1 VGFSPIFEFSGTE
14 CSLEKLTKE
23 VLRELNEA
31 YLTKYV
37 KEEPA
42 YNPLDILRT
51 DDNLEFEKKIAWL
64 LSQPEYFA
72 FLCKHVFNVDI
83 LPFQNVILQE
93 LWVRKYP
100 MLIATRGGSKTFL
113 LALYSLM
120 RALIMPNR
128 RILVAGAAFRQS
140 KFVHEYMETIWK
152 NAPVFRDLIDQDSK
166 PSRSPDMCEFTVN
179 GSSIKCIPIGTGEKI
194 RGYRCQDL
202 IVEEFS
208 SHSREIFETVLAG
221 FGNVSAAPA
230 DVVRRRAAE
239 DMARERGIDE
249 TALGYDTLAMGNQI
263 VLCGTAFYDFNH
275 FADYWKKY
283 KQIVASKGD
292 PKKVKELFP
301 DGVPSGFNWRDY
313 SILRIP
319 YDVLPRGFMDEGN
332 VARSK
337 ASVHSGIFQMEWGA
351 CAIFSTPIITSTGI
365 KRIIDV
371 QVGDMVLTHKGRF
384 RPVIKKMFR
393 QYHGDIIEYKTNG
406 YYKGLF
412 FTPEHPFWTS
422 GDDFQTIGSLT
433 GSTSLARLSE
443 LSSLTEIDCRSICDN
458 FVDRDDFIYP
468 ASSQTKINNNK
479 RNLILASLSSGE
491 AVNEVAEYFNVNRA
505 SVYAIRSEK
514 RRPKNSIPSIIRL
527 DYDFGICI
535 GYYASEGS
543 SNQGRACQFALDGHV
558 DKSLDFFVQ
567 QLSTSLFNS
576 IGIVPKCYTRKDNTK
591 SLSINS
597 RVFTDVIKH
606 ICPGNCYTKLID
618 HDILFSNLDFL
629 RGFIIGVWNG
639 DGHINDKFATL
650 QMTNKNL
657 VNQIKLALS
666 VFGINASF
674 LRPKIKKTAIIKGKI
689 CNLSQAWK
697 ITISGQD
704 FNRFLTT
711 FYDKKFLTDKIKN
724 LVDSTEGASTYRIK
738 SKELIPYDGLVYNLE
753 VEEDNSYSTP
763 NATVHNCFCS
773 DSNGF
778 FKRSLIESCVTNEH
792 NEVTLPSGPV
802 VFDAMVKG
810 SSSGRYIMA
819 IDPASEIDN
828 FCIVILELHKDHRRI
843 VHCWTTTRQSHS
855 ERVKLGLTT
864 EDNFYSYAARKIRE
878 LMRAFQIER
887 IMMDSQGGGI
897 AVNEALH
904 ETSNLH
910 PGELPF
916 WPVIDEDK
924 EKPTDDEAGLHI
936 IELVNFAKAEWTS
949 EANHGMR
956 KDLEDKILLFP
967 KFDPIV
973 LGLAAEEDKVNNKL
987 YDTLEDCVMEI
998 EEMKNE
1004 LVLIEIT
1011 KTPNGRDR
1019 WDTPDIKV
1027 GANKKKKMR
1036 KDRYSALL
1044 MANMGARNFS
1054 LDGQAA
1060 YESYG
1065 GFSSGVVGKRAKLA
1079 YIAPLW
1085 FKGAEDA
1092 YGGY

>member
-1 VGFSPIFEFSGTE
+1 VGLSPIFDFSETE

-37 KEEPA
+37 KQEPA

-72 FLCKHVFNVDI
+72 FLCKHILNVDI
-83 LPFQNVILQE
+83 LPFQNVVLQE

-100 MLIATRGGSKTFL
+100 MLIGSRGSSKSFM

-140 KFVHEYMETIWK
+140 KFIHEYMETIWK
-152 NAPVFRDLIDQDSK
+152 NAPVLRDLVDQDSG
-166 PSRSPDMCEFTVN
+166 PTRSPDMCRFTIN
-179 GSSIKCIPIGTGEKI
+179 GSTITCIPIGTGEKI

-202 IVEEFS
+202 LIEEFS
-208 SHSREIFETVLAG
+208 SHSREIFETVIAG

-230 DVVRRRAAE
+230 DVVRRIASE
-239 DMARERGIDE
+239 EMARERGIDLSQ
-249 TALGYDTLAMGNQI
+249 LGASDLAMGNQI
-263 VLCGTAFYDFNH
+263 ILCGTAFYDFNH
-275 FADYWKKY
+275 FADYWRKY
-283 KQIVASKGD
+283 KQIINSKGD
-292 PKKVKELFP
+292 PRRVREIFP
-301 DGVPSGFNWRDY
+301 EGVPDGFNWRDY
-313 SILRIP
+313 SVIRIP
-319 YDVLPRGFMDEGN
+319 YEVLPKGFMDEGN
-332 VARSK
+332 IARSK
-337 ASVHSGIFQMEWGA
+337 ASVHSGIFNMEWGA
-351 CAIFSTPIITSTGI
+351 IFVT
-365 KRIIDV
+365 
-371 QVGDMVLTHKGRF
+371 
-384 RPVIKKMFR
+384 
-393 QYHGDIIEYKTNG
+393 
-406 YYKGLF
+406 
-412 FTPEHPFWTS
+412 
-422 GDDFQTIGSLT
+422 
-433 GSTSLARLSE
+433 
-443 LSSLTEIDCRSICDN
+443 
-458 FVDRDDFIYP
+458 
-468 ASSQTKINNNK
+468 
-479 RNLILASLSSGE
+479 
-491 AVNEVAEYFNVNRA
+491 
-505 SVYAIRSEK
+505 
-514 RRPKNSIPSIIRL
+514 
-527 DYDFGICI
+527 
-535 GYYASEGS
+535 
-543 SNQGRACQFALDGHV
+543 
-558 DKSLDFFVQ
+558 
-567 QLSTSLFNS
+567 
-576 IGIVPKCYTRKDNTK
+576 
-591 SLSINS
+591 
-597 RVFTDVIKH
+597 
-606 ICPGNCYTKLID
+606 
-618 HDILFSNLDFL
+618 
-629 RGFIIGVWNG
+629 
-639 DGHINDKFATL
+639 
-650 QMTNKNL
+650 
-657 VNQIKLALS
+657 
-666 VFGINASF
+666 
-674 LRPKIKKTAIIKGKI
+674 
-689 CNLSQAWK
+689 
-697 ITISGQD
+697 
-704 FNRFLTT
+704 
-711 FYDKKFLTDKIKN
+711 
-724 LVDSTEGASTYRIK
+724 
-738 SKELIPYDGLVYNLE
+738 
-753 VEEDNSYSTP
+753 
-763 NATVHNCFCS
+763 

-792 NEVTLPSGPV
+792 NEVSLPSGTV
-802 VFDAMVKG
+802 VFDAMLKG
-810 SSSGRYIMA
+810 SPSGRYIMA

-973 LGLAAEEDKVNNKL
+973 LGLAAEQDKVNNKL

-1054 LDGQAA
+1054 LSGPAA

>member
-1 VGFSPIFEFSGTE
+1 M
-14 CSLEKLTKE
+14 EKLTKQ
-23 VLRELNEA
+23 VLQELNEA
-31 YLTKYV
+31 YLTRYID
-37 KEEPA
+37 EEPS
-42 YNPLDILRT
+42 YNPLDMLRT
-51 DDNLEFEKKIAWL
+51 DDNSEFEKKIAWL

-72 FLCKHVFNVDI
+72 FLCKHIFNIDI

-152 NAPVFRDLIDQDSK
+152 NAPVFRDLIDQDSR

-239 DMARERGIDE
+239 DMARAKGIDE
-249 TALGYDTLAMGNQI
+249 IALGHDTLAMGNQI

-283 KQIVASKGD
+283 KQIVSSKGD
-292 PKKVKELFP
+292 ARKVKELFP
-301 DGVPSGFNWRDY
+301 EGVPDGFNWRDY

-337 ASVHSGIFQMEWGA
+337 ASVHSGIFNMEWGA
-351 CAIFSTPIITSTGI
+351 CQTSDTPIITSEGI
-365 KRIIDV
+365 KQIVDV
-371 QVGDMVLTHKGRF
+371 KIGDMVLTHKGRF
-384 RPVIKKMFR
+384 RKVLKKMFR
-393 QYHGDIIEYKTNG
+393 NYSGDIVKYRTSG
-406 YYKGLF
+406 YYRALS

-422 GDDFQTIGSLT
+422 GNDFQTVGSLT
-433 GSTSLARLSE
+433 GSTSLAQLSE
-443 LSSLTEIDCRSICDN
+443 LSGLTQIDCRSICSD

-468 ASSQTKINNNK
+468 TSSQTKVDNTN
-479 RNLILASLSSGE
+479 RNLILDSLSNG
-491 AVNEVAEYFNVNRA
+491 N
-505 SVYAIRSEK
+505 SVRETSELFGVKAGTIYAIRANK
-514 RRPKNSIPSIIRL
+514 CRPKNSIPSIIKL

-543 SNQGRACQFALDGHV
+543 GNQGRACQFALDGHV
-558 DKSLDFFVQ
+558 DKSLDYFVQ
-567 QLSTSLFNS
+567 QLSASLFNS
-576 IGIVPKCYTRKDNTK
+576 VGLVPKCYSKKDNTK
-591 SLSINS
+591 CLSVNS
-597 RVFTDVIKH
+597 RVFTEVMKH
-606 ICPGNCYTKLID
+606 ICPGNCYTKVID
-618 HDILFSNLDFL
+618 HDILFSNLDL
-629 RGFIIGVWNG
+629 LKGFIVGVWNG
-639 DGHINDKFATL
+639 DGHIRDKFATL

-674 LRPKIKKTAIIKGKI
+674 LKPKIKDTRTIKGRVST
-689 CNLSQAWK
+689 LSPAWK

-704 FNRFLTT
+704 FDRFLAT
-711 FYDKKFLTDKIKN
+711 FYGKRFLTDKIKN
-724 LVDSTEGASTYRIK
+724 LVGSIDGASTYKIK
-738 SKELIPYDGLVYNLE
+738 SKEVFHFDGLVYNLE

-763 NATVHNCFCS
+763 NATVHNCFVT

-792 NEVTLPSGPV
+792 NEVILPSGPI

-810 SSSGRYIMA
+810 SPTGRYIMA

-828 FCIVILELHKDHRRI
+828 FCIVILELHQDHRRI

-878 LMRAFQIER
+878 LMRVFPVER

-973 LGLAAEEDKVNNKL
+973 LGLAAEQDKVNNKL

-1054 LDGQAA
+1054 LDGQMA

-1065 GFSSGVVGKRAKLA
+1065 GFSSGLVGKKAKLT
-1079 YIAPLW
+1079 YIAPQW
-1085 FKGAEDA
+1085 FKSAQDA
-1092 YGGY
+1092 YDGY

>member
-1 VGFSPIFEFSGTE
+1 M
-14 CSLEKLTKE
+14 
-23 VLRELNEA
+23 RELNEA

-37 KEEPA
+37 KQEPA

-72 FLCKHVFNVDI
+72 FLCKHILNVDI
-83 LPFQNVILQE
+83 LPFQNVVLQE

-100 MLIATRGGSKTFL
+100 MLIGSRGSSKSFM

-140 KFVHEYMETIWK
+140 KFIHEYMETIWK
-152 NAPVFRDLIDQDSK
+152 NAPVLRDLVDQDSG
-166 PSRSPDMCEFTVN
+166 PTRSPDMCRFTIN
-179 GSSIKCIPIGTGEKI
+179 GSTITCIPIGTGEKI

-202 IVEEFS
+202 LIEEFS
-208 SHSREIFETVLAG
+208 SHSREIFETVIAG

-230 DVVRRRAAE
+230 DVVRRIASE
-239 DMARERGIDE
+239 EMARERGIDLSQ
-249 TALGYDTLAMGNQI
+249 LGASDLAMGNQI
-263 VLCGTAFYDFNH
+263 ILCGTAFYDFNH
-275 FADYWKKY
+275 FADYWRKY
-283 KQIVASKGD
+283 KQIINSKGD
-292 PKKVKELFP
+292 PRRIREIFP
-301 DGVPSGFNWRDY
+301 EGVPDGFNWRDY
-313 SILRIP
+313 SVIRIP
-319 YDVLPRGFMDEGN
+319 YEVLPKGFMDEGN

-337 ASVHSGIFQMEWGA
+337 ASVHSGIFQMEW
-351 CAIFSTPIITSTGI
+351 CAIFVT
-365 KRIIDV
+365 
-371 QVGDMVLTHKGRF
+371 
-384 RPVIKKMFR
+384 
-393 QYHGDIIEYKTNG
+393 
-406 YYKGLF
+406 
-412 FTPEHPFWTS
+412 
-422 GDDFQTIGSLT
+422 
-433 GSTSLARLSE
+433 
-443 LSSLTEIDCRSICDN
+443 
-458 FVDRDDFIYP
+458 
-468 ASSQTKINNNK
+468 
-479 RNLILASLSSGE
+479 
-491 AVNEVAEYFNVNRA
+491 
-505 SVYAIRSEK
+505 
-514 RRPKNSIPSIIRL
+514 
-527 DYDFGICI
+527 
-535 GYYASEGS
+535 
-543 SNQGRACQFALDGHV
+543 
-558 DKSLDFFVQ
+558 
-567 QLSTSLFNS
+567 
-576 IGIVPKCYTRKDNTK
+576 
-591 SLSINS
+591 
-597 RVFTDVIKH
+597 
-606 ICPGNCYTKLID
+606 
-618 HDILFSNLDFL
+618 
-629 RGFIIGVWNG
+629 
-639 DGHINDKFATL
+639 
-650 QMTNKNL
+650 
-657 VNQIKLALS
+657 
-666 VFGINASF
+666 
-674 LRPKIKKTAIIKGKI
+674 
-689 CNLSQAWK
+689 
-697 ITISGQD
+697 
-704 FNRFLTT
+704 
-711 FYDKKFLTDKIKN
+711 
-724 LVDSTEGASTYRIK
+724 
-738 SKELIPYDGLVYNLE
+738 
-753 VEEDNSYSTP
+753 
-763 NATVHNCFCS
+763 

-792 NEVTLPSGPV
+792 NEVSLPSGPV
-802 VFDAMVKG
+802 VFDAMLKG
-810 SSSGRYIMA
+810 SPSGRYIMA

-973 LGLAAEEDKVNNKL
+973 LGLAAEQDKVNNKL

-1054 LDGQAA
+1054 LSGPAA

>member
-1 VGFSPIFEFSGTE
+1 
-14 CSLEKLTKE
+14 
-23 VLRELNEA
+23 
-31 YLTKYV
+31 
-37 KEEPA
+37 
-42 YNPLDILRT
+42 
-51 DDNLEFEKKIAWL
+51 
-64 LSQPEYFA
+64 
-72 FLCKHVFNVDI
+72 
-83 LPFQNVILQE
+83 
-93 LWVRKYP
+93 
-100 MLIATRGGSKTFL
+100 
-113 LALYSLM
+113 
-120 RALIMPNR
+120 MPNR

-140 KFVHEYMETIWK
+140 KFIHEYMETIWK
-152 NAPVFRDLIDQDSK
+152 NAPVLRDLVDQDSG
-166 PSRSPDMCEFTVN
+166 PTRSPDMCRFTIN
-179 GSSIKCIPIGTGEKI
+179 GSTITCIPIGTGEKI

-202 IVEEFS
+202 LIEEFS
-208 SHSREIFETVLAG
+208 SHSREIFETVIAG

-230 DVVRRRAAE
+230 DVVRRIASE
-239 DMARERGIDE
+239 EMARERGIDLSQ
-249 TALGYDTLAMGNQI
+249 LGASDLAMGNQI
-263 VLCGTAFYDFNH
+263 ILCGTAFYDFNH
-275 FADYWKKY
+275 FADYWRKY
-283 KQIVASKGD
+283 KQIINSKGD
-292 PKKVKELFP
+292 PRRIREIFP
-301 DGVPSGFNWRDY
+301 EGVPDGFNWRDY
-313 SILRIP
+313 SVIRIP
-319 YDVLPRGFMDEGN
+319 YEVLPKGFMDEGN

-337 ASVHSGIFQMEWGA
+337 ASVHSGIFQMEW
-351 CAIFSTPIITSTGI
+351 CAIFVT
-365 KRIIDV
+365 
-371 QVGDMVLTHKGRF
+371 
-384 RPVIKKMFR
+384 
-393 QYHGDIIEYKTNG
+393 
-406 YYKGLF
+406 
-412 FTPEHPFWTS
+412 
-422 GDDFQTIGSLT
+422 
-433 GSTSLARLSE
+433 
-443 LSSLTEIDCRSICDN
+443 
-458 FVDRDDFIYP
+458 
-468 ASSQTKINNNK
+468 
-479 RNLILASLSSGE
+479 
-491 AVNEVAEYFNVNRA
+491 
-505 SVYAIRSEK
+505 
-514 RRPKNSIPSIIRL
+514 
-527 DYDFGICI
+527 
-535 GYYASEGS
+535 
-543 SNQGRACQFALDGHV
+543 
-558 DKSLDFFVQ
+558 
-567 QLSTSLFNS
+567 
-576 IGIVPKCYTRKDNTK
+576 
-591 SLSINS
+591 
-597 RVFTDVIKH
+597 
-606 ICPGNCYTKLID
+606 
-618 HDILFSNLDFL
+618 
-629 RGFIIGVWNG
+629 
-639 DGHINDKFATL
+639 
-650 QMTNKNL
+650 
-657 VNQIKLALS
+657 
-666 VFGINASF
+666 
-674 LRPKIKKTAIIKGKI
+674 
-689 CNLSQAWK
+689 
-697 ITISGQD
+697 
-704 FNRFLTT
+704 
-711 FYDKKFLTDKIKN
+711 
-724 LVDSTEGASTYRIK
+724 
-738 SKELIPYDGLVYNLE
+738 
-753 VEEDNSYSTP
+753 
-763 NATVHNCFCS
+763 

-792 NEVTLPSGPV
+792 NEVSLPSGPV
-802 VFDAMVKG
+802 VFDAMLKG
-810 SSSGRYIMA
+810 SPSGRYIMA

-973 LGLAAEEDKVNNKL
+973 LGLAAEQDKVNNKL

-1054 LDGQAA
+1054 LSGPAA

>member
-1 VGFSPIFEFSGTE
+1 
-14 CSLEKLTKE
+14 
-23 VLRELNEA
+23 
-31 YLTKYV
+31 
-37 KEEPA
+37 
-42 YNPLDILRT
+42 
-51 DDNLEFEKKIAWL
+51 
-64 LSQPEYFA
+64 
-72 FLCKHVFNVDI
+72 
-83 LPFQNVILQE
+83 
-93 LWVRKYP
+93 
-100 MLIATRGGSKTFL
+100 MLIGSRGSSKSFM

-140 KFVHEYMETIWK
+140 KFIHEYMETIWK
-152 NAPVFRDLIDQDSK
+152 NAPVLRDLVDQDSG
-166 PSRSPDMCEFTVN
+166 PTRSPDMCRFTIN
-179 GSSIKCIPIGTGEKI
+179 GSTVTCIPIGTGEKI

-202 IVEEFS
+202 LIEEFS
-208 SHSREIFETVLAG
+208 CLTSDTIIQTDIGLIEISDYLKGNAHRLLNMNGAMETPDKIFKTPKVDVYEVVTANNYRFKCSSIHQVMTEHGWKLAKDLEPTDHLVLDTNDYFPDQNLSYNETVLDAKLGWLIGILISEGTVTNRNYINITNTDKTLIDKVISIFPEIDWRITEKEPYVDKRGFKCKRCWQITYSNTEFRTMLSKFGVTPDISLNKTIPTGILQSPRDVVVSFLSGLWEGDGSCFEYKHRGKKHIGISYYTGSKKLADTLHVLLLKFGITCSNTLRQKNKLSKNRGHMLAVRGRMAFKLFNLINVIKWKDKFDTAFFHERKPSISVVTKKTTRYHVSTSVLNKNKHIGSFGSREEALAAFEKFIEGESKYIKVNSVTLLPEQEHLYDFSMPETHSFIGNGFVQHNSHSREIFETVIAG

-230 DVVRRRAAE
+230 DVVRRIASE
-239 DMARERGIDE
+239 EMARERGIDLSQ
-249 TALGYDTLAMGNQI
+249 LGASDLAMGNQI
-263 VLCGTAFYDFNH
+263 ILCGTAFYDFNH

-283 KQIVASKGD
+283 KQIINSKGD
-292 PKKVKELFP
+292 PRRVREIFP
-301 DGVPSGFNWRDY
+301 EGVPDGFNWKDY
-313 SILRIP
+313 SVIRIP
-319 YDVLPRGFMDEGN
+319 YEVLPKGFMDEGN

-337 ASVHSGIFQMEWGA
+337 ASVHSGIFQMEWCG
-351 CAIFSTPIITSTGI
+351 IFVT
-365 KRIIDV
+365 
-371 QVGDMVLTHKGRF
+371 
-384 RPVIKKMFR
+384 
-393 QYHGDIIEYKTNG
+393 
-406 YYKGLF
+406 
-412 FTPEHPFWTS
+412 
-422 GDDFQTIGSLT
+422 
-433 GSTSLARLSE
+433 
-443 LSSLTEIDCRSICDN
+443 
-458 FVDRDDFIYP
+458 
-468 ASSQTKINNNK
+468 
-479 RNLILASLSSGE
+479 
-491 AVNEVAEYFNVNRA
+491 
-505 SVYAIRSEK
+505 
-514 RRPKNSIPSIIRL
+514 
-527 DYDFGICI
+527 
-535 GYYASEGS
+535 
-543 SNQGRACQFALDGHV
+543 
-558 DKSLDFFVQ
+558 
-567 QLSTSLFNS
+567 
-576 IGIVPKCYTRKDNTK
+576 
-591 SLSINS
+591 
-597 RVFTDVIKH
+597 
-606 ICPGNCYTKLID
+606 
-618 HDILFSNLDFL
+618 
-629 RGFIIGVWNG
+629 
-639 DGHINDKFATL
+639 
-650 QMTNKNL
+650 
-657 VNQIKLALS
+657 
-666 VFGINASF
+666 
-674 LRPKIKKTAIIKGKI
+674 
-689 CNLSQAWK
+689 
-697 ITISGQD
+697 
-704 FNRFLTT
+704 
-711 FYDKKFLTDKIKN
+711 
-724 LVDSTEGASTYRIK
+724 
-738 SKELIPYDGLVYNLE
+738 
-753 VEEDNSYSTP
+753 
-763 NATVHNCFCS
+763 

-792 NEVTLPSGPV
+792 NEVSLPSGPV
-802 VFDAMVKG
+802 VFDAMLKG
-810 SSSGRYIMA
+810 SPSGRYIMA

-828 FCIVILELHKDHRRI
+828 FCIVILELHQDHRRI

-973 LGLAAEEDKVNNKL
+973 LGLAAEQDKVNNKL

-1054 LDGQAA
+1054 LSGPAA

>member
-1 VGFSPIFEFSGTE
+1 VGLSPIFEFSGTK

-37 KEEPA
+37 KQEPA

-72 FLCKHVFNVDI
+72 FLCKHILNVDI
-83 LPFQNVILQE
+83 LPFQNVVLQE

-100 MLIATRGGSKTFL
+100 MLIGSRGSSKSFM

-140 KFVHEYMETIWK
+140 KFIHEYMETIWK
-152 NAPVFRDLIDQDSK
+152 NAPVLRDLVDQDSG
-166 PSRSPDMCEFTVN
+166 PTRSPDMCRFTIN
-179 GSSIKCIPIGTGEKI
+179 GSTITCIPIGTGEKI

-202 IVEEFS
+202 LIEEFS
-208 SHSREIFETVLAG
+208 SHSREIFETVIAG

-230 DVVRRRAAE
+230 DVVRRIASE
-239 DMARERGIDE
+239 EMARERGIDLSQ
-249 TALGYDTLAMGNQI
+249 LGASDLAMGNQI
-263 VLCGTAFYDFNH
+263 ILCGTAFYDFNH
-275 FADYWKKY
+275 FADYWRKY
-283 KQIVASKGD
+283 KQIINSKGD
-292 PKKVKELFP
+292 PRRIREIFP
-301 DGVPSGFNWRDY
+301 EGVPDGFNWRDY
-313 SILRIP
+313 SVIRIP
-319 YDVLPRGFMDEGN
+319 YEVLPKGFMDEGN

-337 ASVHSGIFQMEWGA
+337 ASVHSGIFQMEW
-351 CAIFSTPIITSTGI
+351 CAIFVT
-365 KRIIDV
+365 
-371 QVGDMVLTHKGRF
+371 
-384 RPVIKKMFR
+384 
-393 QYHGDIIEYKTNG
+393 
-406 YYKGLF
+406 
-412 FTPEHPFWTS
+412 
-422 GDDFQTIGSLT
+422 
-433 GSTSLARLSE
+433 
-443 LSSLTEIDCRSICDN
+443 
-458 FVDRDDFIYP
+458 
-468 ASSQTKINNNK
+468 
-479 RNLILASLSSGE
+479 
-491 AVNEVAEYFNVNRA
+491 
-505 SVYAIRSEK
+505 
-514 RRPKNSIPSIIRL
+514 
-527 DYDFGICI
+527 
-535 GYYASEGS
+535 
-543 SNQGRACQFALDGHV
+543 
-558 DKSLDFFVQ
+558 
-567 QLSTSLFNS
+567 
-576 IGIVPKCYTRKDNTK
+576 
-591 SLSINS
+591 
-597 RVFTDVIKH
+597 
-606 ICPGNCYTKLID
+606 
-618 HDILFSNLDFL
+618 
-629 RGFIIGVWNG
+629 
-639 DGHINDKFATL
+639 
-650 QMTNKNL
+650 
-657 VNQIKLALS
+657 
-666 VFGINASF
+666 
-674 LRPKIKKTAIIKGKI
+674 
-689 CNLSQAWK
+689 
-697 ITISGQD
+697 
-704 FNRFLTT
+704 
-711 FYDKKFLTDKIKN
+711 
-724 LVDSTEGASTYRIK
+724 
-738 SKELIPYDGLVYNLE
+738 
-753 VEEDNSYSTP
+753 
-763 NATVHNCFCS
+763 

-792 NEVTLPSGPV
+792 NEVSLPSGPV
-802 VFDAMVKG
+802 VFDAMLKG
-810 SSSGRYIMA
+810 SPSGRYIMA

-973 LGLAAEEDKVNNKL
+973 LGLAAEQDKVNNKL

-1054 LDGQAA
+1054 LSGPAA

>member
-1 VGFSPIFEFSGTE
+1 M
-14 CSLEKLTKE
+14 EKLTKQ
-23 VLRELNEA
+23 VLQELNEA
-31 YLTKYV
+31 YLTRYID
-37 KEEPA
+37 EEPS
-42 YNPLDILRT
+42 YNPLDMLRT
-51 DDNLEFEKKIAWL
+51 DDNSEFEKKIAWL

-72 FLCKHVFNVDI
+72 FLCKHIFNIDI

-100 MLIATRGGSKTFL
+100 MLIASRGASKTFM
-113 LALYSLM
+113 LALYSLV
-120 RALIMPNR
+120 RALVMPNR

-152 NAPVFRDLIDQDSK
+152 GAPIFRDLVDQDSG
-166 PSRSPDMCEFTVN
+166 PTRSPDMCQFTVN
-179 GSSIKCIPIGTGEKI
+179 GSTIKCIPIGTGEKI

-230 DVVRRRAAE
+230 DVVKRRAAE
-239 DMARERGIDE
+239 DEAKRRGIDE
-249 TALGYDTLAMGNQI
+249 ILLGNDALAMGNQI
-263 VLCGTAFYDFNH
+263 ILCGTAFYDFNH

-283 KQIVASKGD
+283 KQIINSKGD
-292 PKKVKELFP
+292 LRKVKELFP
-301 DGVPSGFNWRDY
+301 EGTPNGFNWRDY

-337 ASVHSGIFQMEWGA
+337 ASVHSGIFNMEWGA
-351 CAIFSTPIITSTGI
+351 
-365 KRIIDV
+365 V
-371 QVGDMVLTHKGRF
+371 
-384 RPVIKKMFR
+384 
-393 QYHGDIIEYKTNG
+393 
-406 YYKGLF
+406 
-412 FTPEHPFWTS
+412 
-422 GDDFQTIGSLT
+422 
-433 GSTSLARLSE
+433 
-443 LSSLTEIDCRSICDN
+443 
-458 FVDRDDFIYP
+458 FV
-468 ASSQTKINNNK
+468 T
-479 RNLILASLSSGE
+479 
-491 AVNEVAEYFNVNRA
+491 
-505 SVYAIRSEK
+505 
-514 RRPKNSIPSIIRL
+514 
-527 DYDFGICI
+527 
-535 GYYASEGS
+535 
-543 SNQGRACQFALDGHV
+543 
-558 DKSLDFFVQ
+558 
-567 QLSTSLFNS
+567 
-576 IGIVPKCYTRKDNTK
+576 
-591 SLSINS
+591 
-597 RVFTDVIKH
+597 
-606 ICPGNCYTKLID
+606 
-618 HDILFSNLDFL
+618 
-629 RGFIIGVWNG
+629 
-639 DGHINDKFATL
+639 
-650 QMTNKNL
+650 
-657 VNQIKLALS
+657 
-666 VFGINASF
+666 
-674 LRPKIKKTAIIKGKI
+674 
-689 CNLSQAWK
+689 
-697 ITISGQD
+697 
-704 FNRFLTT
+704 
-711 FYDKKFLTDKIKN
+711 
-724 LVDSTEGASTYRIK
+724 
-738 SKELIPYDGLVYNLE
+738 
-753 VEEDNSYSTP
+753 
-763 NATVHNCFCS
+763 

-792 NEVTLPSGPV
+792 NEVVLPSGPV
-802 VFDAMVKG
+802 VFDAMIKG
-810 SSSGRYIMA
+810 SPTSRYIMA

-828 FCIVILELHKDHRRI
+828 FCIVILELHPDHRRV

-878 LMRAFQIER
+878 LMRVFPIER
-887 IMMDSQGGGI
+887 IMMDSQGGGV

-924 EKPTDDEAGLHI
+924 EKPTDDEPGLHI

-973 LGLAAEEDKVNNKL
+973 LGLAAEQDKINNKL

-1011 KTPNGRDR
+1011 QTPNGRDR

-1044 MANMGARNFS
+1044 MANMGGRNFS

-1065 GFSSGVVGKRAKLA
+1065 GFSNGVVGKKAKLA
-1079 YIAPLW
+1079 YIAPQW
-1085 FKGAEDA
+1085 FKSAQDA
-1092 YGGY
+1092 YDGY

>member
-1 VGFSPIFEFSGTE
+1 
-14 CSLEKLTKE
+14 
-23 VLRELNEA
+23 
-31 YLTKYV
+31 
-37 KEEPA
+37 
-42 YNPLDILRT
+42 
-51 DDNLEFEKKIAWL
+51 
-64 LSQPEYFA
+64 
-72 FLCKHVFNVDI
+72 
-83 LPFQNVILQE
+83 
-93 LWVRKYP
+93 
-100 MLIATRGGSKTFL
+100 MLIGSRGSSKSFM

-140 KFVHEYMETIWK
+140 KFIHEYMETIWK
-152 NAPVFRDLIDQDSK
+152 NAPVLRDLVDQESG
-166 PSRSPDMCEFTVN
+166 PTRSPDMCRFTIN
-179 GSSIKCIPIGTGEKI
+179 GSTVTCIPIGTGEKI

-202 IVEEFS
+202 LIEEFS
-208 SHSREIFETVLAG
+208 SHSREIFETVIAG

-230 DVVRRRAAE
+230 DVVRRIASE
-239 DMARERGIDE
+239 EMARERGIDLSR
-249 TALGYDTLAMGNQI
+249 LGASDLAMGNQI
-263 VLCGTAFYDFNH
+263 ILCGTAFYDFNH
-275 FADYWKKY
+275 FADYWRKY
-283 KQIVASKGD
+283 KQIINSKGD
-292 PKKVKELFP
+292 QRRVREIFP
-301 DGVPSGFNWRDY
+301 EGVPDGFNWKDY
-313 SILRIP
+313 SVIRIP
-319 YDVLPRGFMDEGN
+319 YEVLPKGFMDEGN

-337 ASVHSGIFQMEWGA
+337 ASVHSGIFQMEW
-351 CAIFSTPIITSTGI
+351 CAIFVT
-365 KRIIDV
+365 
-371 QVGDMVLTHKGRF
+371 
-384 RPVIKKMFR
+384 
-393 QYHGDIIEYKTNG
+393 
-406 YYKGLF
+406 
-412 FTPEHPFWTS
+412 
-422 GDDFQTIGSLT
+422 
-433 GSTSLARLSE
+433 
-443 LSSLTEIDCRSICDN
+443 
-458 FVDRDDFIYP
+458 
-468 ASSQTKINNNK
+468 
-479 RNLILASLSSGE
+479 
-491 AVNEVAEYFNVNRA
+491 
-505 SVYAIRSEK
+505 
-514 RRPKNSIPSIIRL
+514 
-527 DYDFGICI
+527 
-535 GYYASEGS
+535 
-543 SNQGRACQFALDGHV
+543 
-558 DKSLDFFVQ
+558 
-567 QLSTSLFNS
+567 
-576 IGIVPKCYTRKDNTK
+576 
-591 SLSINS
+591 
-597 RVFTDVIKH
+597 
-606 ICPGNCYTKLID
+606 
-618 HDILFSNLDFL
+618 
-629 RGFIIGVWNG
+629 
-639 DGHINDKFATL
+639 
-650 QMTNKNL
+650 
-657 VNQIKLALS
+657 
-666 VFGINASF
+666 
-674 LRPKIKKTAIIKGKI
+674 
-689 CNLSQAWK
+689 
-697 ITISGQD
+697 
-704 FNRFLTT
+704 
-711 FYDKKFLTDKIKN
+711 
-724 LVDSTEGASTYRIK
+724 
-738 SKELIPYDGLVYNLE
+738 
-753 VEEDNSYSTP
+753 
-763 NATVHNCFCS
+763 

-810 SSSGRYIMA
+810 SPTGRYVMA

-973 LGLAAEEDKVNNKL
+973 LGLAAEQDKVNNKL

-1054 LDGQAA
+1054 LDGQVA

>member
-1 VGFSPIFEFSGTE
+1 VGLSPIFEFSGTK

-37 KEEPA
+37 KQEPA

-72 FLCKHVFNVDI
+72 FLCKHILNVDI
-83 LPFQNVILQE
+83 LPFQNVVLQE

-100 MLIATRGGSKTFL
+100 MLIGSRGSSKSFM

-140 KFVHEYMETIWK
+140 KFIHEYMETIWK
-152 NAPVFRDLIDQDSK
+152 NAPVLRDLVDQDSG
-166 PSRSPDMCEFTVN
+166 PTRSPDMCRFTIN
-179 GSSIKCIPIGTGEKI
+179 GSTITCIPIGTGEKI

-202 IVEEFS
+202 LIEEFS
-208 SHSREIFETVLAG
+208 SHSREIFETVIAG

-230 DVVRRRAAE
+230 DVVRRIASE
-239 DMARERGIDE
+239 EMARERGIDLSQ
-249 TALGYDTLAMGNQI
+249 LGASDLAMGNQI
-263 VLCGTAFYDFNH
+263 ILCGTAFYDFNH

-283 KQIVASKGD
+283 KQIINSKGD
-292 PKKVKELFP
+292 PRRVREIFP
-301 DGVPSGFNWRDY
+301 EGVPDGFNWKDY
-313 SILRIP
+313 SVIRIP
-319 YDVLPRGFMDEGN
+319 YEVLPKGFMDEGN

-337 ASVHSGIFQMEWGA
+337 ASVHSGIFQMEWCG
-351 CAIFSTPIITSTGI
+351 IFVT
-365 KRIIDV
+365 
-371 QVGDMVLTHKGRF
+371 
-384 RPVIKKMFR
+384 
-393 QYHGDIIEYKTNG
+393 
-406 YYKGLF
+406 
-412 FTPEHPFWTS
+412 
-422 GDDFQTIGSLT
+422 
-433 GSTSLARLSE
+433 
-443 LSSLTEIDCRSICDN
+443 
-458 FVDRDDFIYP
+458 
-468 ASSQTKINNNK
+468 
-479 RNLILASLSSGE
+479 
-491 AVNEVAEYFNVNRA
+491 
-505 SVYAIRSEK
+505 
-514 RRPKNSIPSIIRL
+514 
-527 DYDFGICI
+527 
-535 GYYASEGS
+535 
-543 SNQGRACQFALDGHV
+543 
-558 DKSLDFFVQ
+558 
-567 QLSTSLFNS
+567 
-576 IGIVPKCYTRKDNTK
+576 
-591 SLSINS
+591 
-597 RVFTDVIKH
+597 
-606 ICPGNCYTKLID
+606 
-618 HDILFSNLDFL
+618 
-629 RGFIIGVWNG
+629 
-639 DGHINDKFATL
+639 
-650 QMTNKNL
+650 
-657 VNQIKLALS
+657 
-666 VFGINASF
+666 
-674 LRPKIKKTAIIKGKI
+674 
-689 CNLSQAWK
+689 
-697 ITISGQD
+697 
-704 FNRFLTT
+704 
-711 FYDKKFLTDKIKN
+711 
-724 LVDSTEGASTYRIK
+724 
-738 SKELIPYDGLVYNLE
+738 
-753 VEEDNSYSTP
+753 
-763 NATVHNCFCS
+763 

-792 NEVTLPSGPV
+792 NEVSLPSGPV
-802 VFDAMVKG
+802 VFDAMLKG
-810 SSSGRYIMA
+810 SPSGRYIMA

-973 LGLAAEEDKVNNKL
+973 LGLAAEQDKVNNKL

-1054 LDGQAA
+1054 LNGPAA

>member
-1 VGFSPIFEFSGTE
+1 MGLSPIFEFSGTK

-37 KEEPA
+37 KQEPA

-72 FLCKHVFNVDI
+72 FLCKHILNVDI
-83 LPFQNVILQE
+83 LPFQNVVLQE

-100 MLIATRGGSKTFL
+100 MLIGSRGSSKSFM

-140 KFVHEYMETIWK
+140 KFIHEYMETIWK
-152 NAPVFRDLIDQDSK
+152 NAPVLRDLVDQDSG
-166 PSRSPDMCEFTVN
+166 PTRSPDMCRFTIN
-179 GSSIKCIPIGTGEKI
+179 GSTITCIPIGTGEKI

-202 IVEEFS
+202 LIEEFS
-208 SHSREIFETVLAG
+208 SHSREIFETVIAG

-230 DVVRRRAAE
+230 DVVRRIASE
-239 DMARERGIDE
+239 EMARERGIDLSQ
-249 TALGYDTLAMGNQI
+249 LGASDLAMGNQI
-263 VLCGTAFYDFNH
+263 ILCGTAFYDFNH
-275 FADYWKKY
+275 FADYWRKY
-283 KQIVASKGD
+283 KQIINSKGD
-292 PKKVKELFP
+292 PRRIREIFP
-301 DGVPSGFNWRDY
+301 EGVPDGFNWRDY
-313 SILRIP
+313 SVIRIP
-319 YDVLPRGFMDEGN
+319 YEVLPKGFMDEGN

-337 ASVHSGIFQMEWGA
+337 ASVHSGIFQMEW
-351 CAIFSTPIITSTGI
+351 CAIFVT
-365 KRIIDV
+365 
-371 QVGDMVLTHKGRF
+371 
-384 RPVIKKMFR
+384 
-393 QYHGDIIEYKTNG
+393 
-406 YYKGLF
+406 
-412 FTPEHPFWTS
+412 
-422 GDDFQTIGSLT
+422 
-433 GSTSLARLSE
+433 
-443 LSSLTEIDCRSICDN
+443 
-458 FVDRDDFIYP
+458 
-468 ASSQTKINNNK
+468 
-479 RNLILASLSSGE
+479 
-491 AVNEVAEYFNVNRA
+491 
-505 SVYAIRSEK
+505 
-514 RRPKNSIPSIIRL
+514 
-527 DYDFGICI
+527 
-535 GYYASEGS
+535 
-543 SNQGRACQFALDGHV
+543 
-558 DKSLDFFVQ
+558 
-567 QLSTSLFNS
+567 
-576 IGIVPKCYTRKDNTK
+576 
-591 SLSINS
+591 
-597 RVFTDVIKH
+597 
-606 ICPGNCYTKLID
+606 
-618 HDILFSNLDFL
+618 
-629 RGFIIGVWNG
+629 
-639 DGHINDKFATL
+639 
-650 QMTNKNL
+650 
-657 VNQIKLALS
+657 
-666 VFGINASF
+666 
-674 LRPKIKKTAIIKGKI
+674 
-689 CNLSQAWK
+689 
-697 ITISGQD
+697 
-704 FNRFLTT
+704 
-711 FYDKKFLTDKIKN
+711 
-724 LVDSTEGASTYRIK
+724 
-738 SKELIPYDGLVYNLE
+738 
-753 VEEDNSYSTP
+753 
-763 NATVHNCFCS
+763 

-792 NEVTLPSGPV
+792 NEVSLPSGPV
-802 VFDAMVKG
+802 VFDAMLKG
-810 SSSGRYIMA
+810 SPSGRYIMA

-973 LGLAAEEDKVNNKL
+973 LGLAAEQDKVNNKL

-1054 LDGQAA
+1054 LNGPAA

>member
-1 VGFSPIFEFSGTE
+1 MGFSPIFEFSGTE

-351 CAIFSTPIITSTGI
+351 CECPDTPIITVSGI
-365 KRIIDV
+365 KKVIDIE
-371 QVGDMVLTHKGRF
+371 VGDLVLTHKGRF

-393 QYHGDIIEYKTNG
+393 HYSGDIIEYKTNG

-458 FVDRDDFIYP
+458 FVDRDDVIYP

-666 VFGINASF
+666 VFGINAS
-674 LRPKIKKTAIIKGKI
+674 L
-689 CNLSQAWK
+689 
-697 ITISGQD
+697 
-704 FNRFLTT
+704 
-711 FYDKKFLTDKIKN
+711 
-724 LVDSTEGASTYRIK
+724 
-738 SKELIPYDGLVYNLE
+738 
-753 VEEDNSYSTP
+753 
-763 NATVHNCFCS
+763 
-773 DSNGF
+773 
-778 FKRSLIESCVTNEH
+778 
-792 NEVTLPSGPV
+792 
-802 VFDAMVKG
+802 
-810 SSSGRYIMA
+810 
-819 IDPASEIDN
+819 
-828 FCIVILELHKDHRRI
+828 
-843 VHCWTTTRQSHS
+843 
-855 ERVKLGLTT
+855 
-864 EDNFYSYAARKIRE
+864 
-878 LMRAFQIER
+878 
-887 IMMDSQGGGI
+887 
-897 AVNEALH
+897 
-904 ETSNLH
+904 
-910 PGELPF
+910 
-916 WPVIDEDK
+916 
-924 EKPTDDEAGLHI
+924 
-936 IELVNFAKAEWTS
+936 
-949 EANHGMR
+949 
-956 KDLEDKILLFP
+956 
-967 KFDPIV
+967 
-973 LGLAAEEDKVNNKL
+973 
-987 YDTLEDCVMEI
+987 
-998 EEMKNE
+998 
-1004 LVLIEIT
+1004 
-1011 KTPNGRDR
+1011 
-1019 WDTPDIKV
+1019 
-1027 GANKKKKMR
+1027 
-1036 KDRYSALL
+1036 
-1044 MANMGARNFS
+1044 
-1054 LDGQAA
+1054 
-1060 YESYG
+1060 
-1065 GFSSGVVGKRAKLA
+1065 
-1079 YIAPLW
+1079 
-1085 FKGAEDA
+1085 
-1092 YGGY
+1092 

>member
-1 VGFSPIFEFSGTE
+1 M
-14 CSLEKLTKE
+14 EKLTKQ
-23 VLRELNEA
+23 VLQELNEA
-31 YLTKYV
+31 YLTRYID
-37 KEEPA
+37 EEPT
-42 YNPLDILRT
+42 YNPLDMLRT
-51 DDNLEFEKKIAWL
+51 DDNSEFEKKIAWL

-72 FLCKHVFNVDI
+72 FLCKHIFNIDI

-100 MLIATRGGSKTFL
+100 MLIASRGASKTFM
-113 LALYSLM
+113 LALYSLV
-120 RALIMPNR
+120 RALVMPNR

-152 NAPVFRDLIDQDSK
+152 GAPIFRDLVDQDSG
-166 PSRSPDMCEFTVN
+166 PTRSPDMCQFTVN
-179 GSSIKCIPIGTGEKI
+179 GSTIKCIPIGTGEKI

-230 DVVRRRAAE
+230 DVVKRRAAE
-239 DMARERGIDE
+239 DEAKRRGIDE
-249 TALGYDTLAMGNQI
+249 ILLGNDALAMGNQI
-263 VLCGTAFYDFNH
+263 ILCGTAFYDFNH

-283 KQIVASKGD
+283 KQIINSKGD
-292 PKKVKELFP
+292 LRKVKELFP
-301 DGVPSGFNWRDY
+301 EGTPNGFNWRDY

-337 ASVHSGIFQMEWGA
+337 ASVHSGIFNMEWGA
-351 CAIFSTPIITSTGI
+351 
-365 KRIIDV
+365 V
-371 QVGDMVLTHKGRF
+371 
-384 RPVIKKMFR
+384 
-393 QYHGDIIEYKTNG
+393 
-406 YYKGLF
+406 
-412 FTPEHPFWTS
+412 
-422 GDDFQTIGSLT
+422 
-433 GSTSLARLSE
+433 
-443 LSSLTEIDCRSICDN
+443 
-458 FVDRDDFIYP
+458 FV
-468 ASSQTKINNNK
+468 T
-479 RNLILASLSSGE
+479 
-491 AVNEVAEYFNVNRA
+491 
-505 SVYAIRSEK
+505 
-514 RRPKNSIPSIIRL
+514 
-527 DYDFGICI
+527 
-535 GYYASEGS
+535 
-543 SNQGRACQFALDGHV
+543 
-558 DKSLDFFVQ
+558 
-567 QLSTSLFNS
+567 
-576 IGIVPKCYTRKDNTK
+576 
-591 SLSINS
+591 
-597 RVFTDVIKH
+597 
-606 ICPGNCYTKLID
+606 
-618 HDILFSNLDFL
+618 
-629 RGFIIGVWNG
+629 
-639 DGHINDKFATL
+639 
-650 QMTNKNL
+650 
-657 VNQIKLALS
+657 
-666 VFGINASF
+666 
-674 LRPKIKKTAIIKGKI
+674 
-689 CNLSQAWK
+689 
-697 ITISGQD
+697 
-704 FNRFLTT
+704 
-711 FYDKKFLTDKIKN
+711 
-724 LVDSTEGASTYRIK
+724 
-738 SKELIPYDGLVYNLE
+738 
-753 VEEDNSYSTP
+753 
-763 NATVHNCFCS
+763 

-792 NEVTLPSGPV
+792 NEVVLPSGPV
-802 VFDAMVKG
+802 VFDAMIKG
-810 SSSGRYIMA
+810 SPTSRYIMA

-828 FCIVILELHKDHRRI
+828 FCIVILELHPDHRRV

-878 LMRAFQIER
+878 LMRVFPIER

-924 EKPTDDEAGLHI
+924 EKPTDDEPGLHI

-973 LGLAAEEDKVNNKL
+973 LGLAAEQDKINNKL

-1011 KTPNGRDR
+1011 QTPNGRDR

-1044 MANMGARNFS
+1044 MANMGGRNFS

-1065 GFSSGVVGKRAKLA
+1065 GFSSGVVGKKAKLA
-1079 YIAPLW
+1079 YVAPQW
-1085 FKGAEDA
+1085 FKSAQDA
-1092 YGGY
+1092 YDGY

>member
-1 VGFSPIFEFSGTE
+1 MGLSPIFEFSGTK

-37 KEEPA
+37 KQEPA

-72 FLCKHVFNVDI
+72 FLCKHILNVDI
-83 LPFQNVILQE
+83 LPFQNVVLQE

-100 MLIATRGGSKTFL
+100 MLIGSRGSSKSFM

-140 KFVHEYMETIWK
+140 KFIHEYMETIWK
-152 NAPVFRDLIDQDSK
+152 NAPVLRDLVDQDSG
-166 PSRSPDMCEFTVN
+166 PTRSPDMCRFTIN
-179 GSSIKCIPIGTGEKI
+179 GSTITCIPIGTGEKI

-202 IVEEFS
+202 LIEEFS
-208 SHSREIFETVLAG
+208 SHSREIFETVIAG

-230 DVVRRRAAE
+230 DVVRRIASE
-239 DMARERGIDE
+239 EMARERGIDLSQ
-249 TALGYDTLAMGNQI
+249 LGASDLAMGNQI
-263 VLCGTAFYDFNH
+263 ILCGTAFYDFNH

-283 KQIVASKGD
+283 KQIINSKGD
-292 PKKVKELFP
+292 PRRVREIFP
-301 DGVPSGFNWRDY
+301 EGVPDGFNWKDY
-313 SILRIP
+313 SVIRIP
-319 YDVLPRGFMDEGN
+319 YEVLPKGFMDEGN

-337 ASVHSGIFQMEWGA
+337 ASVHSGIFQMEWCG
-351 CAIFSTPIITSTGI
+351 IFVT
-365 KRIIDV
+365 
-371 QVGDMVLTHKGRF
+371 
-384 RPVIKKMFR
+384 
-393 QYHGDIIEYKTNG
+393 
-406 YYKGLF
+406 
-412 FTPEHPFWTS
+412 
-422 GDDFQTIGSLT
+422 
-433 GSTSLARLSE
+433 
-443 LSSLTEIDCRSICDN
+443 
-458 FVDRDDFIYP
+458 
-468 ASSQTKINNNK
+468 
-479 RNLILASLSSGE
+479 
-491 AVNEVAEYFNVNRA
+491 
-505 SVYAIRSEK
+505 
-514 RRPKNSIPSIIRL
+514 
-527 DYDFGICI
+527 
-535 GYYASEGS
+535 
-543 SNQGRACQFALDGHV
+543 
-558 DKSLDFFVQ
+558 
-567 QLSTSLFNS
+567 
-576 IGIVPKCYTRKDNTK
+576 
-591 SLSINS
+591 
-597 RVFTDVIKH
+597 
-606 ICPGNCYTKLID
+606 
-618 HDILFSNLDFL
+618 
-629 RGFIIGVWNG
+629 
-639 DGHINDKFATL
+639 
-650 QMTNKNL
+650 
-657 VNQIKLALS
+657 
-666 VFGINASF
+666 
-674 LRPKIKKTAIIKGKI
+674 
-689 CNLSQAWK
+689 
-697 ITISGQD
+697 
-704 FNRFLTT
+704 
-711 FYDKKFLTDKIKN
+711 
-724 LVDSTEGASTYRIK
+724 
-738 SKELIPYDGLVYNLE
+738 
-753 VEEDNSYSTP
+753 
-763 NATVHNCFCS
+763 

-792 NEVTLPSGPV
+792 NEVSLPSGPV
-802 VFDAMVKG
+802 VFDAMLKG
-810 SSSGRYIMA
+810 SPSGRYIMA

-973 LGLAAEEDKVNNKL
+973 LGLAAEQDKVNNKL

-1054 LDGQAA
+1054 LNGPAA

>member
-1 VGFSPIFEFSGTE
+1 M
-14 CSLEKLTKE
+14 EKLTKQ
-23 VLRELNEA
+23 VLQELNEA
-31 YLTKYV
+31 YLTRYID
-37 KEEPA
+37 EEPS
-42 YNPLDILRT
+42 YNPLDMLRT
-51 DDNLEFEKKIAWL
+51 DDNSEFEKKIAWL

-72 FLCKHVFNVDI
+72 FLCKHIFNIDI

-100 MLIATRGGSKTFL
+100 MLIASRGASKTFM
-113 LALYSLM
+113 LALYSLV
-120 RALIMPNR
+120 RALVMPNR

-152 NAPVFRDLIDQDSK
+152 GAPIFRDLVDQDSG
-166 PSRSPDMCEFTVN
+166 PTRSPDMCQFTVN
-179 GSSIKCIPIGTGEKI
+179 GSTIKCIPIGTGEKI

-230 DVVRRRAAE
+230 DVVKRRAAE
-239 DMARERGIDE
+239 DEAKRRGIDE
-249 TALGYDTLAMGNQI
+249 ILLGNDALAMGNQI
-263 VLCGTAFYDFNH
+263 ILCGTAFYDFNH

-283 KQIVASKGD
+283 KQIINSKGD
-292 PKKVKELFP
+292 LRKVKELFP
-301 DGVPSGFNWRDY
+301 EGTPNGFNWRDY

-337 ASVHSGIFQMEWGA
+337 ASVHSGIFNMEWGA
-351 CAIFSTPIITSTGI
+351 
-365 KRIIDV
+365 V
-371 QVGDMVLTHKGRF
+371 
-384 RPVIKKMFR
+384 
-393 QYHGDIIEYKTNG
+393 
-406 YYKGLF
+406 
-412 FTPEHPFWTS
+412 
-422 GDDFQTIGSLT
+422 
-433 GSTSLARLSE
+433 
-443 LSSLTEIDCRSICDN
+443 
-458 FVDRDDFIYP
+458 FV
-468 ASSQTKINNNK
+468 T
-479 RNLILASLSSGE
+479 
-491 AVNEVAEYFNVNRA
+491 
-505 SVYAIRSEK
+505 
-514 RRPKNSIPSIIRL
+514 
-527 DYDFGICI
+527 
-535 GYYASEGS
+535 
-543 SNQGRACQFALDGHV
+543 
-558 DKSLDFFVQ
+558 
-567 QLSTSLFNS
+567 
-576 IGIVPKCYTRKDNTK
+576 
-591 SLSINS
+591 
-597 RVFTDVIKH
+597 
-606 ICPGNCYTKLID
+606 
-618 HDILFSNLDFL
+618 
-629 RGFIIGVWNG
+629 
-639 DGHINDKFATL
+639 
-650 QMTNKNL
+650 
-657 VNQIKLALS
+657 
-666 VFGINASF
+666 
-674 LRPKIKKTAIIKGKI
+674 
-689 CNLSQAWK
+689 
-697 ITISGQD
+697 
-704 FNRFLTT
+704 
-711 FYDKKFLTDKIKN
+711 
-724 LVDSTEGASTYRIK
+724 
-738 SKELIPYDGLVYNLE
+738 
-753 VEEDNSYSTP
+753 
-763 NATVHNCFCS
+763 

-792 NEVTLPSGPV
+792 NEVVLPSGPV
-802 VFDAMVKG
+802 VFDAMIKG
-810 SSSGRYIMA
+810 SPTSRYIMA

-828 FCIVILELHKDHRRI
+828 FCIVILELHPDHRRV

-878 LMRAFQIER
+878 LMRVFPIER
-887 IMMDSQGGGI
+887 IMMDSQGGGV

-924 EKPTDDEAGLHI
+924 EKPTDDEPGLHI

-967 KFDPIV
+967 KFDHIV
-973 LGLAAEEDKVNNKL
+973 LGLAAEQDKINNKL

-1011 KTPNGRDR
+1011 QTPNGRDR

-1044 MANMGARNFS
+1044 MANMGGRNFS

-1065 GFSSGVVGKRAKLA
+1065 GFSNGVVGKKAKLA
-1079 YIAPLW
+1079 YIAPQW
-1085 FKGAEDA
+1085 FKSAQDA
-1092 YGGY
+1092 YDGY

>member
-1 VGFSPIFEFSGTE
+1 MGLSPIFEFSGTK

-37 KEEPA
+37 KQEPA

-72 FLCKHVFNVDI
+72 FLCKHILNVDI
-83 LPFQNVILQE
+83 LPFQNVVLQE

-100 MLIATRGGSKTFL
+100 MLIGSRGSSKSFM

-140 KFVHEYMETIWK
+140 KFIHEYMETIWK
-152 NAPVFRDLIDQDSK
+152 NAPVLRDLVDQDSG
-166 PSRSPDMCEFTVN
+166 PTRSPDMCRFTIN
-179 GSSIKCIPIGTGEKI
+179 GSTITCIPIGTGEKI

-202 IVEEFS
+202 LIEEFS
-208 SHSREIFETVLAG
+208 SHSREIFETVIAG

-230 DVVRRRAAE
+230 DVVRRIASE
-239 DMARERGIDE
+239 EMARERGIDLSQ
-249 TALGYDTLAMGNQI
+249 LGASDLAMGNQI
-263 VLCGTAFYDFNH
+263 ILCGTAFYDFNH
-275 FADYWKKY
+275 FADYWRKY
-283 KQIVASKGD
+283 KQIINSKGD
-292 PKKVKELFP
+292 PRRIREIFP
-301 DGVPSGFNWRDY
+301 EGVPDGFNWRDY
-313 SILRIP
+313 SVIRIP
-319 YDVLPRGFMDEGN
+319 YEVLPKGFMDEGN

-337 ASVHSGIFQMEWGA
+337 ASVHSGIFQMEW
-351 CAIFSTPIITSTGI
+351 CAIFVT
-365 KRIIDV
+365 
-371 QVGDMVLTHKGRF
+371 
-384 RPVIKKMFR
+384 
-393 QYHGDIIEYKTNG
+393 
-406 YYKGLF
+406 
-412 FTPEHPFWTS
+412 
-422 GDDFQTIGSLT
+422 
-433 GSTSLARLSE
+433 
-443 LSSLTEIDCRSICDN
+443 
-458 FVDRDDFIYP
+458 
-468 ASSQTKINNNK
+468 
-479 RNLILASLSSGE
+479 
-491 AVNEVAEYFNVNRA
+491 
-505 SVYAIRSEK
+505 
-514 RRPKNSIPSIIRL
+514 
-527 DYDFGICI
+527 
-535 GYYASEGS
+535 
-543 SNQGRACQFALDGHV
+543 
-558 DKSLDFFVQ
+558 
-567 QLSTSLFNS
+567 
-576 IGIVPKCYTRKDNTK
+576 
-591 SLSINS
+591 
-597 RVFTDVIKH
+597 
-606 ICPGNCYTKLID
+606 
-618 HDILFSNLDFL
+618 
-629 RGFIIGVWNG
+629 
-639 DGHINDKFATL
+639 
-650 QMTNKNL
+650 
-657 VNQIKLALS
+657 
-666 VFGINASF
+666 
-674 LRPKIKKTAIIKGKI
+674 
-689 CNLSQAWK
+689 
-697 ITISGQD
+697 
-704 FNRFLTT
+704 
-711 FYDKKFLTDKIKN
+711 
-724 LVDSTEGASTYRIK
+724 
-738 SKELIPYDGLVYNLE
+738 
-753 VEEDNSYSTP
+753 
-763 NATVHNCFCS
+763 

-792 NEVTLPSGPV
+792 NEVSLPSGPV
-802 VFDAMVKG
+802 VFDAMLKG
-810 SSSGRYIMA
+810 SPSGRYIMA

-973 LGLAAEEDKVNNKL
+973 LGLAAEQDKVNNKL

-1054 LDGQAA
+1054 LSGPAA

>member
-1 VGFSPIFEFSGTE
+1 MGLSPIFEFSGTK
-14 CSLEKLTKE
+14 CSLEKLTKQ

-37 KEEPA
+37 KQEPA

-72 FLCKHVFNVDI
+72 FLCKHILNVDI
-83 LPFQNVILQE
+83 LPFQNVVLQE

-100 MLIATRGGSKTFL
+100 MLIGSRGSSKSFM

-140 KFVHEYMETIWK
+140 KFIHEYMETIWK
-152 NAPVFRDLIDQDSK
+152 NAPVLRDLVDQDSG
-166 PSRSPDMCEFTVN
+166 PTRSPDMCRFTIN
-179 GSSIKCIPIGTGEKI
+179 GSTITCIPIGTGEKI

-202 IVEEFS
+202 LIEEFS
-208 SHSREIFETVLAG
+208 SHSREIFETVIAG

-230 DVVRRRAAE
+230 DVVRRIASE
-239 DMARERGIDE
+239 EMARERGIDLSQ
-249 TALGYDTLAMGNQI
+249 LGASDLAMGNQI
-263 VLCGTAFYDFNH
+263 ILCGTAFYDFNH
-275 FADYWKKY
+275 FADYWRKY
-283 KQIVASKGD
+283 KQIINSKGD
-292 PKKVKELFP
+292 PRRIREIFP
-301 DGVPSGFNWRDY
+301 EGVPDGFNWRDY
-313 SILRIP
+313 SVIRIP
-319 YDVLPRGFMDEGN
+319 YEVLPKGFMDEGN

-337 ASVHSGIFQMEWGA
+337 ASVHSGIFQMEW
-351 CAIFSTPIITSTGI
+351 CAIFVT
-365 KRIIDV
+365 
-371 QVGDMVLTHKGRF
+371 
-384 RPVIKKMFR
+384 
-393 QYHGDIIEYKTNG
+393 
-406 YYKGLF
+406 
-412 FTPEHPFWTS
+412 
-422 GDDFQTIGSLT
+422 
-433 GSTSLARLSE
+433 
-443 LSSLTEIDCRSICDN
+443 
-458 FVDRDDFIYP
+458 
-468 ASSQTKINNNK
+468 
-479 RNLILASLSSGE
+479 
-491 AVNEVAEYFNVNRA
+491 
-505 SVYAIRSEK
+505 
-514 RRPKNSIPSIIRL
+514 
-527 DYDFGICI
+527 
-535 GYYASEGS
+535 
-543 SNQGRACQFALDGHV
+543 
-558 DKSLDFFVQ
+558 
-567 QLSTSLFNS
+567 
-576 IGIVPKCYTRKDNTK
+576 
-591 SLSINS
+591 
-597 RVFTDVIKH
+597 
-606 ICPGNCYTKLID
+606 
-618 HDILFSNLDFL
+618 
-629 RGFIIGVWNG
+629 
-639 DGHINDKFATL
+639 
-650 QMTNKNL
+650 
-657 VNQIKLALS
+657 
-666 VFGINASF
+666 
-674 LRPKIKKTAIIKGKI
+674 
-689 CNLSQAWK
+689 
-697 ITISGQD
+697 
-704 FNRFLTT
+704 
-711 FYDKKFLTDKIKN
+711 
-724 LVDSTEGASTYRIK
+724 
-738 SKELIPYDGLVYNLE
+738 
-753 VEEDNSYSTP
+753 
-763 NATVHNCFCS
+763 

-792 NEVTLPSGPV
+792 NEVSLPSGPV
-802 VFDAMVKG
+802 VFDAMLKG
-810 SSSGRYIMA
+810 SPSGRYIMA

-973 LGLAAEEDKVNNKL
+973 LGLAAEQDKVNNKL

-1054 LDGQAA
+1054 LSGPAA

>member
-1 VGFSPIFEFSGTE
+1 M
-14 CSLEKLTKE
+14 EKLTKE

-37 KEEPA
+37 KQEPA

-72 FLCKHVFNVDI
+72 FLCKHILNVDI
-83 LPFQNVILQE
+83 LPFQNVVLQE

-100 MLIATRGGSKTFL
+100 MLIGSRGSSKSFM

-140 KFVHEYMETIWK
+140 KFIHEYMETIWK
-152 NAPVFRDLIDQDSK
+152 NAPVLRDLVDQDSG
-166 PSRSPDMCEFTVN
+166 PTRSPDMCRFTIN
-179 GSSIKCIPIGTGEKI
+179 GSTITCIPIGTGEKI

-202 IVEEFS
+202 LIEEFS
-208 SHSREIFETVLAG
+208 SHSREIFETVIAG

-230 DVVRRRAAE
+230 DVVRRIASE
-239 DMARERGIDE
+239 EMARERGIDLSQ
-249 TALGYDTLAMGNQI
+249 LGASDLAMGNQI
-263 VLCGTAFYDFNH
+263 ILCGTAFYDFNH
-275 FADYWKKY
+275 FADYWRKY
-283 KQIVASKGD
+283 KQIINSKGD
-292 PKKVKELFP
+292 PRRIREIFP
-301 DGVPSGFNWRDY
+301 EGVPDGFNWRDY
-313 SILRIP
+313 SVIRIP
-319 YDVLPRGFMDEGN
+319 YEVLPKGFMDEGN

-337 ASVHSGIFQMEWGA
+337 ASVHSGIFQMEW
-351 CAIFSTPIITSTGI
+351 CAIFVT
-365 KRIIDV
+365 
-371 QVGDMVLTHKGRF
+371 
-384 RPVIKKMFR
+384 
-393 QYHGDIIEYKTNG
+393 
-406 YYKGLF
+406 
-412 FTPEHPFWTS
+412 
-422 GDDFQTIGSLT
+422 
-433 GSTSLARLSE
+433 
-443 LSSLTEIDCRSICDN
+443 
-458 FVDRDDFIYP
+458 
-468 ASSQTKINNNK
+468 
-479 RNLILASLSSGE
+479 
-491 AVNEVAEYFNVNRA
+491 
-505 SVYAIRSEK
+505 
-514 RRPKNSIPSIIRL
+514 
-527 DYDFGICI
+527 
-535 GYYASEGS
+535 
-543 SNQGRACQFALDGHV
+543 
-558 DKSLDFFVQ
+558 
-567 QLSTSLFNS
+567 
-576 IGIVPKCYTRKDNTK
+576 
-591 SLSINS
+591 
-597 RVFTDVIKH
+597 
-606 ICPGNCYTKLID
+606 
-618 HDILFSNLDFL
+618 
-629 RGFIIGVWNG
+629 
-639 DGHINDKFATL
+639 
-650 QMTNKNL
+650 
-657 VNQIKLALS
+657 
-666 VFGINASF
+666 
-674 LRPKIKKTAIIKGKI
+674 
-689 CNLSQAWK
+689 
-697 ITISGQD
+697 
-704 FNRFLTT
+704 
-711 FYDKKFLTDKIKN
+711 
-724 LVDSTEGASTYRIK
+724 
-738 SKELIPYDGLVYNLE
+738 
-753 VEEDNSYSTP
+753 
-763 NATVHNCFCS
+763 

-792 NEVTLPSGPV
+792 NEVSLPSGPV
-802 VFDAMVKG
+802 VFDAMLKG
-810 SSSGRYIMA
+810 SPSGRYIMA

-973 LGLAAEEDKVNNKL
+973 LGLAAEQDKVNNKL

-1054 LDGQAA
+1054 LSGPAA

>member
-1 VGFSPIFEFSGTE
+1 
-14 CSLEKLTKE
+14 
-23 VLRELNEA
+23 
-31 YLTKYV
+31 
-37 KEEPA
+37 
-42 YNPLDILRT
+42 
-51 DDNLEFEKKIAWL
+51 
-64 LSQPEYFA
+64 
-72 FLCKHVFNVDI
+72 
-83 LPFQNVILQE
+83 
-93 LWVRKYP
+93 
-100 MLIATRGGSKTFL
+100 MLIGSRGSSKSFM

-140 KFVHEYMETIWK
+140 KFIHEYMETIWK
-152 NAPVFRDLIDQDSK
+152 NAPVLRDLVDQDSG
-166 PSRSPDMCEFTVN
+166 PTRSPDMCRFTIN
-179 GSSIKCIPIGTGEKI
+179 GSTITCIPIGTGEKI

-202 IVEEFS
+202 LIEEFS
-208 SHSREIFETVLAG
+208 SHSREIFETVIAG

-230 DVVRRRAAE
+230 DVVRRIASE
-239 DMARERGIDE
+239 EMARERGIDLSQ
-249 TALGYDTLAMGNQI
+249 LGASDLAMGNQI
-263 VLCGTAFYDFNH
+263 ILCGTAFYDFNH
-275 FADYWKKY
+275 FADYWRKY
-283 KQIVASKGD
+283 KQIINSKGD
-292 PKKVKELFP
+292 PRRVREIFP
-301 DGVPSGFNWRDY
+301 EGVPDGFNWRDY
-313 SILRIP
+313 SVIRIP
-319 YDVLPRGFMDEGN
+319 YEVLPKGFMDEGN

-337 ASVHSGIFQMEWGA
+337 ASVHSGIFQMEW
-351 CAIFSTPIITSTGI
+351 CAIFVT
-365 KRIIDV
+365 
-371 QVGDMVLTHKGRF
+371 
-384 RPVIKKMFR
+384 
-393 QYHGDIIEYKTNG
+393 
-406 YYKGLF
+406 
-412 FTPEHPFWTS
+412 
-422 GDDFQTIGSLT
+422 
-433 GSTSLARLSE
+433 
-443 LSSLTEIDCRSICDN
+443 
-458 FVDRDDFIYP
+458 
-468 ASSQTKINNNK
+468 
-479 RNLILASLSSGE
+479 
-491 AVNEVAEYFNVNRA
+491 
-505 SVYAIRSEK
+505 
-514 RRPKNSIPSIIRL
+514 
-527 DYDFGICI
+527 
-535 GYYASEGS
+535 
-543 SNQGRACQFALDGHV
+543 
-558 DKSLDFFVQ
+558 
-567 QLSTSLFNS
+567 
-576 IGIVPKCYTRKDNTK
+576 
-591 SLSINS
+591 
-597 RVFTDVIKH
+597 
-606 ICPGNCYTKLID
+606 
-618 HDILFSNLDFL
+618 
-629 RGFIIGVWNG
+629 
-639 DGHINDKFATL
+639 
-650 QMTNKNL
+650 
-657 VNQIKLALS
+657 
-666 VFGINASF
+666 
-674 LRPKIKKTAIIKGKI
+674 
-689 CNLSQAWK
+689 
-697 ITISGQD
+697 
-704 FNRFLTT
+704 
-711 FYDKKFLTDKIKN
+711 
-724 LVDSTEGASTYRIK
+724 
-738 SKELIPYDGLVYNLE
+738 
-753 VEEDNSYSTP
+753 
-763 NATVHNCFCS
+763 

-792 NEVTLPSGPV
+792 NEVSLPSGPV
-802 VFDAMVKG
+802 VFDAMLKG
-810 SSSGRYIMA
+810 SPSGRYIMA

-973 LGLAAEEDKVNNKL
+973 LGLAAEQDKVNNKL

-1054 LDGQAA
+1054 LNGPAA

>member
-1 VGFSPIFEFSGTE
+1 
-14 CSLEKLTKE
+14 LEKLTKQ

-37 KEEPA
+37 KQEPA

-72 FLCKHVFNVDI
+72 FLCKHILNVDI
-83 LPFQNVILQE
+83 LPFQNVVLQE

-100 MLIATRGGSKTFL
+100 MLIGSRGSSKSFM

-140 KFVHEYMETIWK
+140 KFIHEYMETIWK
-152 NAPVFRDLIDQDSK
+152 NAPVLRDLVDQDSG
-166 PSRSPDMCEFTVN
+166 PTRSPDMCRFTIN
-179 GSSIKCIPIGTGEKI
+179 GSTITCIPIGTGEKI

-202 IVEEFS
+202 LIEEFS
-208 SHSREIFETVLAG
+208 SHSREIFETVIAG

-230 DVVRRRAAE
+230 DVVRRIASE
-239 DMARERGIDE
+239 EMARERGIDLSQ
-249 TALGYDTLAMGNQI
+249 LGASDLAMGNQI
-263 VLCGTAFYDFNH
+263 ILCGTAFYDFNH
-275 FADYWKKY
+275 FADYWRKY
-283 KQIVASKGD
+283 KQIINSKGD
-292 PKKVKELFP
+292 PRRIREIFP
-301 DGVPSGFNWRDY
+301 EGVPDGFNWRDY
-313 SILRIP
+313 SVIRIP
-319 YDVLPRGFMDEGN
+319 YEVLPKGFMDEGN

-337 ASVHSGIFQMEWGA
+337 ASVHSGIFQMEW
-351 CAIFSTPIITSTGI
+351 CAIFVT
-365 KRIIDV
+365 
-371 QVGDMVLTHKGRF
+371 
-384 RPVIKKMFR
+384 
-393 QYHGDIIEYKTNG
+393 
-406 YYKGLF
+406 
-412 FTPEHPFWTS
+412 
-422 GDDFQTIGSLT
+422 
-433 GSTSLARLSE
+433 
-443 LSSLTEIDCRSICDN
+443 
-458 FVDRDDFIYP
+458 
-468 ASSQTKINNNK
+468 
-479 RNLILASLSSGE
+479 
-491 AVNEVAEYFNVNRA
+491 
-505 SVYAIRSEK
+505 
-514 RRPKNSIPSIIRL
+514 
-527 DYDFGICI
+527 
-535 GYYASEGS
+535 
-543 SNQGRACQFALDGHV
+543 
-558 DKSLDFFVQ
+558 
-567 QLSTSLFNS
+567 
-576 IGIVPKCYTRKDNTK
+576 
-591 SLSINS
+591 
-597 RVFTDVIKH
+597 
-606 ICPGNCYTKLID
+606 
-618 HDILFSNLDFL
+618 
-629 RGFIIGVWNG
+629 
-639 DGHINDKFATL
+639 
-650 QMTNKNL
+650 
-657 VNQIKLALS
+657 
-666 VFGINASF
+666 
-674 LRPKIKKTAIIKGKI
+674 
-689 CNLSQAWK
+689 
-697 ITISGQD
+697 
-704 FNRFLTT
+704 
-711 FYDKKFLTDKIKN
+711 
-724 LVDSTEGASTYRIK
+724 
-738 SKELIPYDGLVYNLE
+738 
-753 VEEDNSYSTP
+753 
-763 NATVHNCFCS
+763 

-792 NEVTLPSGPV
+792 NEVSLPSGPV
-802 VFDAMVKG
+802 VFDAMLKG
-810 SSSGRYIMA
+810 SPSGRYIMA

-973 LGLAAEEDKVNNKL
+973 LGLAAEQDKVNNKL

-1054 LDGQAA
+1054 LSGPAA

>member
-1 VGFSPIFEFSGTE
+1 VGLSPIFEFSGTK
-14 CSLEKLTKE
+14 CSLEKLTKQ

-37 KEEPA
+37 KQEPA

-72 FLCKHVFNVDI
+72 FLCKHILNVDI
-83 LPFQNVILQE
+83 LPFQNVVLQE

-100 MLIATRGGSKTFL
+100 MLIGSRGSSKSFM

-140 KFVHEYMETIWK
+140 KFIHEYMETIWK
-152 NAPVFRDLIDQDSK
+152 NAPVLRDLVDQDSG
-166 PSRSPDMCEFTVN
+166 PTRSPDMCRFTIN
-179 GSSIKCIPIGTGEKI
+179 GSTITCIPIGTGEKI

-202 IVEEFS
+202 LIEEFS
-208 SHSREIFETVLAG
+208 SHSREIFETVIAG

-230 DVVRRRAAE
+230 DVVRRIASE
-239 DMARERGIDE
+239 EMARERGIDLSQ
-249 TALGYDTLAMGNQI
+249 LGASDLAMGNQI
-263 VLCGTAFYDFNH
+263 ILCGTAFYDFNH
-275 FADYWKKY
+275 FADYWRKY
-283 KQIVASKGD
+283 KQIINSKGD
-292 PKKVKELFP
+292 PRRIREIFP
-301 DGVPSGFNWRDY
+301 EGVPDGFNWRDY
-313 SILRIP
+313 SVIRIP
-319 YDVLPRGFMDEGN
+319 YEVLPKGFMDEGN

-337 ASVHSGIFQMEWGA
+337 ASVHSGIFQMEW
-351 CAIFSTPIITSTGI
+351 CAIFVT
-365 KRIIDV
+365 
-371 QVGDMVLTHKGRF
+371 
-384 RPVIKKMFR
+384 
-393 QYHGDIIEYKTNG
+393 
-406 YYKGLF
+406 
-412 FTPEHPFWTS
+412 
-422 GDDFQTIGSLT
+422 
-433 GSTSLARLSE
+433 
-443 LSSLTEIDCRSICDN
+443 
-458 FVDRDDFIYP
+458 
-468 ASSQTKINNNK
+468 
-479 RNLILASLSSGE
+479 
-491 AVNEVAEYFNVNRA
+491 
-505 SVYAIRSEK
+505 
-514 RRPKNSIPSIIRL
+514 
-527 DYDFGICI
+527 
-535 GYYASEGS
+535 
-543 SNQGRACQFALDGHV
+543 
-558 DKSLDFFVQ
+558 
-567 QLSTSLFNS
+567 
-576 IGIVPKCYTRKDNTK
+576 
-591 SLSINS
+591 
-597 RVFTDVIKH
+597 
-606 ICPGNCYTKLID
+606 
-618 HDILFSNLDFL
+618 
-629 RGFIIGVWNG
+629 
-639 DGHINDKFATL
+639 
-650 QMTNKNL
+650 
-657 VNQIKLALS
+657 
-666 VFGINASF
+666 
-674 LRPKIKKTAIIKGKI
+674 
-689 CNLSQAWK
+689 
-697 ITISGQD
+697 
-704 FNRFLTT
+704 
-711 FYDKKFLTDKIKN
+711 
-724 LVDSTEGASTYRIK
+724 
-738 SKELIPYDGLVYNLE
+738 
-753 VEEDNSYSTP
+753 
-763 NATVHNCFCS
+763 

-792 NEVTLPSGPV
+792 NEVSLPSGPV
-802 VFDAMVKG
+802 VFDAMLKG
-810 SSSGRYIMA
+810 SPSGRYIMA

-973 LGLAAEEDKVNNKL
+973 LGLAAEQDKVNNKL

-1054 LDGQAA
+1054 LSGPAA

>member
-1 VGFSPIFEFSGTE
+1 M
-14 CSLEKLTKE
+14 EKLTKQ
-23 VLRELNEA
+23 VLQELNEA
-31 YLTKYV
+31 YLTRYID
-37 KEEPA
+37 EEPA
-42 YNPLDILRT
+42 YNPLDMLRT

-72 FLCKHVFNVDI
+72 FLCKHIFNIDI

-100 MLIATRGGSKTFL
+100 MLIASRGASKTFM
-113 LALYSLM
+113 LALYSLV
-120 RALIMPNR
+120 RALVMPNR

-152 NAPVFRDLIDQDSK
+152 GAPIFRDLVDQDSG
-166 PSRSPDMCEFTVN
+166 PTRSPDMCQFTVN
-179 GSSIKCIPIGTGEKI
+179 GSTIKCIPIGTGEKI

-221 FGNVSAAPA
+221 FGNVSSAPT
-230 DVVRRRAAE
+230 DVVKRRAAE
-239 DMARERGIDE
+239 DLAKKRGID
-249 TALGYDTLAMGNQI
+249 AILLGNDALAMGNQI
-263 VLCGTAFYDFNH
+263 ILCGTAFYDFNH

-283 KQIVASKGD
+283 KQIINSKGD
-292 PKKVKELFP
+292 FRKVKELFP
-301 DGVPSGFNWRDY
+301 EGAPDGFNWRDY

-337 ASVHSGIFQMEWGA
+337 ASVHSGIFNMEWGA
-351 CAIFSTPIITSTGI
+351 
-365 KRIIDV
+365 V
-371 QVGDMVLTHKGRF
+371 
-384 RPVIKKMFR
+384 
-393 QYHGDIIEYKTNG
+393 
-406 YYKGLF
+406 
-412 FTPEHPFWTS
+412 
-422 GDDFQTIGSLT
+422 
-433 GSTSLARLSE
+433 
-443 LSSLTEIDCRSICDN
+443 
-458 FVDRDDFIYP
+458 FV
-468 ASSQTKINNNK
+468 T
-479 RNLILASLSSGE
+479 
-491 AVNEVAEYFNVNRA
+491 
-505 SVYAIRSEK
+505 
-514 RRPKNSIPSIIRL
+514 
-527 DYDFGICI
+527 
-535 GYYASEGS
+535 
-543 SNQGRACQFALDGHV
+543 
-558 DKSLDFFVQ
+558 
-567 QLSTSLFNS
+567 
-576 IGIVPKCYTRKDNTK
+576 
-591 SLSINS
+591 
-597 RVFTDVIKH
+597 
-606 ICPGNCYTKLID
+606 
-618 HDILFSNLDFL
+618 
-629 RGFIIGVWNG
+629 
-639 DGHINDKFATL
+639 
-650 QMTNKNL
+650 
-657 VNQIKLALS
+657 
-666 VFGINASF
+666 
-674 LRPKIKKTAIIKGKI
+674 
-689 CNLSQAWK
+689 
-697 ITISGQD
+697 
-704 FNRFLTT
+704 
-711 FYDKKFLTDKIKN
+711 
-724 LVDSTEGASTYRIK
+724 
-738 SKELIPYDGLVYNLE
+738 
-753 VEEDNSYSTP
+753 
-763 NATVHNCFCS
+763 

-792 NEVTLPSGPV
+792 NEVILPSGPV
-802 VFDAMVKG
+802 VFDAMIKG
-810 SSSGRYIMA
+810 SPTSRYIMA

-828 FCIVILELHKDHRRI
+828 FCIVILELHPDHRRV

-878 LMRAFQIER
+878 LMRVFPVER
-887 IMMDSQGGGI
+887 IMMDSQGGGV

-924 EKPTDDEAGLHI
+924 EKPTDDEPGLHI

-973 LGLAAEEDKVNNKL
+973 LGLAAEQDKVNNKL

-1065 GFSSGVVGKRAKLA
+1065 GFSSGVVGKKAKLA
-1079 YIAPLW
+1079 YVAPQW
-1085 FKGAEDA
+1085 FKSAQDA
-1092 YGGY
+1092 YDGY

>member
-1 VGFSPIFEFSGTE
+1 M
-14 CSLEKLTKE
+14 EKLTKQ

-37 KEEPA
+37 KQEPA

-72 FLCKHVFNVDI
+72 FLCKHILNVDI
-83 LPFQNVILQE
+83 LPFQNVVLQE

-100 MLIATRGGSKTFL
+100 MLIGSRGSSKSFM

-140 KFVHEYMETIWK
+140 KFIHEYMETIWK
-152 NAPVFRDLIDQDSK
+152 NAPVLRDLVDQDSG
-166 PSRSPDMCEFTVN
+166 PTRSPDMCRFTIN
-179 GSSIKCIPIGTGEKI
+179 GSTITCIPIGTGEKI

-202 IVEEFS
+202 LIEEFS
-208 SHSREIFETVLAG
+208 SHSREIFETVIAG

-230 DVVRRRAAE
+230 DVVRRIASE
-239 DMARERGIDE
+239 EMARERGIDLSQ
-249 TALGYDTLAMGNQI
+249 LGASDLAMGNQI
-263 VLCGTAFYDFNH
+263 ILCGTAFYDFNH
-275 FADYWKKY
+275 FADYWRKY
-283 KQIVASKGD
+283 KQIINSKGD
-292 PKKVKELFP
+292 PRRIREIFP
-301 DGVPSGFNWRDY
+301 EGVPDGFNWRDY
-313 SILRIP
+313 SVIRIP
-319 YDVLPRGFMDEGN
+319 YEVLPKGFMDEGN

-337 ASVHSGIFQMEWGA
+337 ASVHSGIFQMEW
-351 CAIFSTPIITSTGI
+351 CAIFVT
-365 KRIIDV
+365 
-371 QVGDMVLTHKGRF
+371 
-384 RPVIKKMFR
+384 
-393 QYHGDIIEYKTNG
+393 
-406 YYKGLF
+406 
-412 FTPEHPFWTS
+412 
-422 GDDFQTIGSLT
+422 
-433 GSTSLARLSE
+433 
-443 LSSLTEIDCRSICDN
+443 
-458 FVDRDDFIYP
+458 
-468 ASSQTKINNNK
+468 
-479 RNLILASLSSGE
+479 
-491 AVNEVAEYFNVNRA
+491 
-505 SVYAIRSEK
+505 
-514 RRPKNSIPSIIRL
+514 
-527 DYDFGICI
+527 
-535 GYYASEGS
+535 
-543 SNQGRACQFALDGHV
+543 
-558 DKSLDFFVQ
+558 
-567 QLSTSLFNS
+567 
-576 IGIVPKCYTRKDNTK
+576 
-591 SLSINS
+591 
-597 RVFTDVIKH
+597 
-606 ICPGNCYTKLID
+606 
-618 HDILFSNLDFL
+618 
-629 RGFIIGVWNG
+629 
-639 DGHINDKFATL
+639 
-650 QMTNKNL
+650 
-657 VNQIKLALS
+657 
-666 VFGINASF
+666 
-674 LRPKIKKTAIIKGKI
+674 
-689 CNLSQAWK
+689 
-697 ITISGQD
+697 
-704 FNRFLTT
+704 
-711 FYDKKFLTDKIKN
+711 
-724 LVDSTEGASTYRIK
+724 
-738 SKELIPYDGLVYNLE
+738 
-753 VEEDNSYSTP
+753 
-763 NATVHNCFCS
+763 

-792 NEVTLPSGPV
+792 NEVSLPSGPV
-802 VFDAMVKG
+802 VFDAMLKG
-810 SSSGRYIMA
+810 SPSGRYIMA

-973 LGLAAEEDKVNNKL
+973 LGLAAEQDKVNNKL

-1054 LDGQAA
+1054 LSGPAA

>member
-1 VGFSPIFEFSGTE
+1 MGLSPIFDFSETE

-37 KEEPA
+37 KQEPA

-72 FLCKHVFNVDI
+72 FLCKHILNVDI
-83 LPFQNVILQE
+83 LPFQNVVLQE

-100 MLIATRGGSKTFL
+100 MLIGSRGSSKSFM

-140 KFVHEYMETIWK
+140 KFIHEYMETIWK
-152 NAPVFRDLIDQDSK
+152 NAPVLRDLVDQDSG
-166 PSRSPDMCEFTVN
+166 PTRSPDMCRFTIN
-179 GSSIKCIPIGTGEKI
+179 GSTITCIPIGTGEKI

-202 IVEEFS
+202 LIEEFS
-208 SHSREIFETVLAG
+208 SHSREIFETVIAG

-230 DVVRRRAAE
+230 DVVRRIASE
-239 DMARERGIDE
+239 EMARERGIDLSQ
-249 TALGYDTLAMGNQI
+249 LGASDLAMGNQI
-263 VLCGTAFYDFNH
+263 ILCGTAFYDFNH
-275 FADYWKKY
+275 FADYWRKY
-283 KQIVASKGD
+283 KQIINSKGD
-292 PKKVKELFP
+292 PRRVREIFP
-301 DGVPSGFNWRDY
+301 EGVPDGFNWRDY
-313 SILRIP
+313 SVIRIP
-319 YDVLPRGFMDEGN
+319 YEVLPKGFMDEGN
-332 VARSK
+332 IARSK
-337 ASVHSGIFQMEWGA
+337 ASVHSGIFNMEWGA
-351 CAIFSTPIITSTGI
+351 IFVT
-365 KRIIDV
+365 
-371 QVGDMVLTHKGRF
+371 
-384 RPVIKKMFR
+384 
-393 QYHGDIIEYKTNG
+393 
-406 YYKGLF
+406 
-412 FTPEHPFWTS
+412 
-422 GDDFQTIGSLT
+422 
-433 GSTSLARLSE
+433 
-443 LSSLTEIDCRSICDN
+443 
-458 FVDRDDFIYP
+458 
-468 ASSQTKINNNK
+468 
-479 RNLILASLSSGE
+479 
-491 AVNEVAEYFNVNRA
+491 
-505 SVYAIRSEK
+505 
-514 RRPKNSIPSIIRL
+514 
-527 DYDFGICI
+527 
-535 GYYASEGS
+535 
-543 SNQGRACQFALDGHV
+543 
-558 DKSLDFFVQ
+558 
-567 QLSTSLFNS
+567 
-576 IGIVPKCYTRKDNTK
+576 
-591 SLSINS
+591 
-597 RVFTDVIKH
+597 
-606 ICPGNCYTKLID
+606 
-618 HDILFSNLDFL
+618 
-629 RGFIIGVWNG
+629 
-639 DGHINDKFATL
+639 
-650 QMTNKNL
+650 
-657 VNQIKLALS
+657 
-666 VFGINASF
+666 
-674 LRPKIKKTAIIKGKI
+674 
-689 CNLSQAWK
+689 
-697 ITISGQD
+697 
-704 FNRFLTT
+704 
-711 FYDKKFLTDKIKN
+711 
-724 LVDSTEGASTYRIK
+724 
-738 SKELIPYDGLVYNLE
+738 
-753 VEEDNSYSTP
+753 
-763 NATVHNCFCS
+763 

-792 NEVTLPSGPV
+792 NEVSLPSGTV
-802 VFDAMVKG
+802 VFDAMLKG
-810 SSSGRYIMA
+810 SPSGRYIMA

-973 LGLAAEEDKVNNKL
+973 LGLAAEQDKVNNKL

-1054 LDGQAA
+1054 LSGPAA